1 MRYDSKGYP
10 SASTS
15 SRLERLSAV
24 AVVGVADRGRAAEQ
38 VTRGKQWISSRKH
51 STHKRTLKKHTRTHQ
66 NTCTPKH
73 THNKTHTHTEKKHQA
88 ERTRVVLG
96 SVRTERGCL
105 NNGRGAEQLQ
115 GLPVLLGSRYPAQ
128 TQEELDGLGV
138 LVNEEIDG
146 NEQVLEQALE
156 KQA

>member
-15 SRLERLSAV
+15 SRLERLSEV
-24 AVVGVADRGRAAEQ
+24 VVVVVVVVGMEDMGRAAEH
-38 VTRGKQWISSRKH
+38 VRGGKQWISFSH
-51 STHKRTLKKHTRTHQ
+51 SQTHEHM
-66 NTCTPKH
+66 N
-73 THNKTHTHTEKKHQA
+73 THTKNTRAPKTHQA
-88 ERTRVVLG
+88 ERTRVLE
-96 SVRTERGCL
+96 SVRTERGSL

-115 GLPVLLGSRYPAQ
+115 GFPVLLGSRYPAQ